1 MKMLKQNE
9 NVSMSMNYAE
19 YITSVKCEGA
29 LLIKRIAVTLLF
41 LLLFSVGTWAI
52 CGGVINAPPLELL
65 VIAICGI
72 GYFFAFGRLKIE
84 YEYIIASAKVEF
96 DAIYAQRKRK
106 EIITVSLDDAER
118 IAPYNAAAENY
129 IKSKNISKI
138 YDFSSSKNSKR
149 KYFMLLNQKGTN
161 IVIFFDAVSKTLDVF
176 KFFRSSIVEIDKEIY
191 EM

>member
-1 MKMLKQNE
+1 MLKQNE

-118 IAPYNAAAENY
+118 IAPYNAASENY